1 MSRLDHVRC
10 DGCGKDVPEG
20 KNIGWISITLS
31 EDYCI
36 EMILDYGKDGN
47 YTTDQLAT
55 DQLDFCT
62 PECAGKWF
70 KKAVKAV

>member
-10 DGCGKDVPEG
+10 DGCGKDVPDG
-20 KNIGWISITLS
+20 KNIGWISIN
-31 EDYCI
+31 
-36 EMILDYGKDGN
+36 GN